1 MSVLCSIHL
10 SITCFILFCAFQIF
24 QTTLCGCGPTSTAS
38 GTGTTATSRH
48 SFATKCLACPTCQHT
63 CRYWHSSKVPMQP
76 QGQPPLASGIHA
88 QRPPHP
94 NLFQEAL
101 TEHAASVAANASRQI
116 QPGPSHAAIWQSGF
130 GALHT
135 LSSSQSSTTS
145 GSSSSSGGSGSSVSS
160 TDVPIRPTYQS
171 MGPHPNIA
179 FDLYV

>member
-1 MSVLCSIHL
+1 MAVAPHQQPVAPVPLQQAGTALQPNVQPAQPVNVL
-10 SITCFILFCAFQIF
+10 A
-24 QTTLCGCGPTSTAS
+24 
-38 GTGTTATSRH
+38 GTGTV
-48 SFATKCLACPTCQHT
+48 QN
-63 CRYWHSSKVPMQP
+63 VPMQP
-76 QGQPPLASGIHA
+76 QGQPPVASGIHA

-101 TEHAASVAANASRQI
+101 IEHAASAAASASRQI
-116 QPGPSHAAIWQSGF
+116 QPGPSHAAIGQSGF

-135 LSSSQSSTTS
+135 LSSSKSSTTS